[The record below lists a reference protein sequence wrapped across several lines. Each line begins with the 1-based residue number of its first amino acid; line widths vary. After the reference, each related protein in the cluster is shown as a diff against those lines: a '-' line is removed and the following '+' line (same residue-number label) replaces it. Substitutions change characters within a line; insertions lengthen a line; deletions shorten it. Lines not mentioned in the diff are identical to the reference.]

1 MTYSLMQKIDKRFN
15 MLRESANNVSWKEP
29 FSANYDRQQAEN
41 ALQATLG
48 PMTNSPTWSKNWV
61 APNGHEHLKGQP
73 APQWSADEIF
83 VAIAGDAALL
93 GKKDLTGAEQAR
105 SPRHGGR
112 TAPDQAGQQGRV
124 MSGAPLWRWATQQAR
139 RFDRMNMS
147 DIMDAYQNGAV
158 QIMTMLRAGADESR
172 VNIISWMKRDVIE
185 AMGKGVGLTGR
196 AKRVIGSRA
205 TGVTGLEGVL
215 ATKDPE
221 AVRDLANQVKGK
233 YQQQKLPDKHDDNPF
248 EQYSSDFYKLT
259 MSYADALEN
268 NDEDNIFSIKQD
280 IQDFIEKVK
289 KESEGTLGFERGQ
302 GEAITDLSRGQSKN
316 YNIQSMDAPTGDDE
330 GSAAG
335 NVEQQPRSGLDSIS
349 RAITDP
355 RTVSK
360 LVDLTLRYDMNEL
373 LNAQDPA
380 ATVRQARQR
389 VHDYA
394 KGTDEEPGFHK
405 GMKDIAPGKMKAMEL
420 RMIIR
425 TFGIENFDGK
435 GAVRSNTDVPRDGQG
450 WWRPGEDPEIE
461 PYVDENGQ
469 EALWESVWMRGS
481 GGSPEDSGY
490 IPPMTELLTAQ
501 GFNNRA
507 VQDEFAQE
515 TKEFQKLGIP
525 TVREIK
531 VGTSKRDKGREITL
545 STVSI
550 NKAQISGLSK
560 IAAAAQL
567 IRGDVIPGADSLGE
581 DIRKT
586 SAALFESADSIDR
599 QILLETCNYV
609 ITMYN
614 KVLVNNFMMDIYE
627 TKKR

>member
-1 MTYSLMQKIDKRFN
+1 MTYNLIQKIDQRFN
-15 MLRESANNVSWKEP
+15 VLREQANNTSWKEP
-29 FSANYDRQQAEN
+29 FDADYDRQQAEN

-48 PMTNSPTWSKNWV
+48 PMTDSPAWAKDWK
-61 APNGHEHLKGQP
+61 APTGHTYLKGQP
-73 APQWSADEIF
+73 APQWTADEIF

-93 GKKDLTGAEQAR
+93 GKSGLTDAEQAR

-112 TAPDQAGQQGRV
+112 TAQGRM

-139 RFDRMNMS
+139 RFDRLNLS
-147 DIMDAYQNGAV
+147 DVMDAYQNGAV

-185 AMGKGVGLTGR
+185 AMGKGVGLTAR

-215 ATKDPE
+215 AAKDPE

-233 YQQQKLPDKHDDNPF
+233 YQQQKLSDKHDDNPF

-259 MSYADALEN
+259 MGYADALES
-268 NDEDNIFSIKQD
+268 NDEDSISNARQS
-280 IQDFIEKVK
+280 IQDFIGKVNA
-289 KESEGTLGFERGQ
+289 ESEGTLGFERGQ
-302 GEAITDLSRGQSKN
+302 GEAITDLSRGKSKD
-316 YNIQSMDAPTGDDE
+316 YGIQSMDVPAGSDE
-330 GSAAG
+330 EGTLAG
-335 NVEQQPRSGLDSIS
+335 NIEQQSSRTGMDSVS

-373 LNAQDPA
+373 LNAEDTAVAVQK
-380 ATVRQARQR
+380 ARQR

-394 KGTDEEPGFHK
+394 KGTEEEPGFHK
-405 GMKDIAPGKMKAMEL
+405 GMKDIAPGRMKAMEL
-420 RMIIR
+420 RMILR
-425 TFGIENFDGK
+425 TFGVENFDGK
-435 GAVRSNTDVPRDGQG
+435 GATRLNTDVPRDGQG

-461 PYVDENGQ
+461 PYTNENG
-469 EALWESVWMRGS
+469 EEVLWESIWRRGS
-481 GGSPEDSGY
+481 GGSPESPGY
-490 IPPMTELLTAQ
+490 IPPMTELMTAQ

-507 VQDEFAQE
+507 VQDELAQE

-531 VGTSKRDKGREITL
+531 VGASKRDKGREITL

-550 NKAQISGLSK
+550 NKAQTSGLSK

-567 IRGDVIPGADSLGE
+567 IRGDIMPGASSLEEEFQKTVTTLLE
-581 DIRKT
+581 DI
-586 SAALFESADSIDR
+586 DDIDR
-599 QILLETCNYV
+599 QILLETCDYV
-609 ITMYN
+609 ITLYN
-614 KVLVNNFMMDIYE
+614 RMLVNNFMMNIYE
-627 TKKR
+627 NKKQRWAI